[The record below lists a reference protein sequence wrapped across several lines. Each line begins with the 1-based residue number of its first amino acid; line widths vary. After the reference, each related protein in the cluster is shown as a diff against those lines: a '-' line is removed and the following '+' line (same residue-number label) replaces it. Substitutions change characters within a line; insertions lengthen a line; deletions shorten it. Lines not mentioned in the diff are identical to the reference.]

1 MKPDVL
7 IQHKILMTYRKKK
20 AIFQIQ
26 LYAKQSFKVF
36 NINSHSH
43 RVVLFSKHRLH
54 IGA

>member
-1 MKPDVL
+1 ML
-7 IQHKILMTYRKKK
+7 IQHKILMKDGKKKK

-26 LYAKQSFKVF
+26 HYVKLLLEVF

-43 RVVLFSKHRLH
+43 HAVLFSKHRLH